1 MKDFSRNGFQIR
13 YSPPEVKAIYTGFLA
28 FAAVGYSTLIAIA
41 LTRVGPRFHQIVE
54 HYRGTGDEDLLPRSV
69 GQMLEELHFH
79 AFIEGIM
86 LLVLTHLFVATSVSR
101 SFKRTVVLLA
111 FTATLADLA
120 SPWLI
125 RFVAPGFAFVQIVS
139 WVVMTGTAILLIW
152 VPVYDM
158 WWNVRGAARRKQ

>member
-13 YSPPEVKAIYTGFLA
+13 NSSPEVKAIYTGFLV
-28 FAAVGYSTLIAIA
+28 FAAVGYLSLVAIA
-41 LTRVGPRFHQIVE
+41 LTRVGPHYQQIVE
-54 HYRGTGDEDLLPRSV
+54 HYRGSGDGDLLPRPA

-79 AFIEGIM
+79 VFIEGIM
-86 LLVLTHLFVATSVSR
+86 LLVLTHLFVATSVSG
-101 SFKRTVVLLA
+101 SFKRSVVLLA
-111 FTATLADLA
+111 FAATLADLA

-139 WVVMTGTAILLIW
+139 WTVMTGTAVLLIW